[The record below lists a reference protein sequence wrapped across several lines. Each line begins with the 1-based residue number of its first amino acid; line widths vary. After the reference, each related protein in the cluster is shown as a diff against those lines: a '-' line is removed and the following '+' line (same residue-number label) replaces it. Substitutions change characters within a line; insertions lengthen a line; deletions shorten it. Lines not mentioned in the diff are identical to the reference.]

1 MNASVRMYSD
11 IWYLHSWSYYFAF
24 IMLTFILLNKNNK
37 KKHVDFKF
45 SAYDAILGQSAPGTF
60 KIERLERQII

>member
-1 MNASVRMYSD
+1 
-11 IWYLHSWSYYFAF
+11 
-24 IMLTFILLNKNNK
+24 MLTFILLNKNNK